1 MGWGV
6 MSQVGLTD
14 AELQQPAVPVQTEAF
29 TMALDWLAGGVSGCI
44 AKTATA
50 PIERVKLLIQTQ
62 AANPRI
68 MSGEVEAYSGM
79 ANTTRR
85 VCAEQGFRA
94 LWRGNVPNCI
104 RFFPT
109 QAFNFA
115 FKDRYAVPS
124 CSQLLP
130 RVPLLLGAG
139 YSCRHSSA
147 GVTVVQ
153 DKARYAQIR

>member
-1 MGWGV
+1 MPSGEGFSPV
-6 MSQVGLTD
+6 VLGAMSQAGLAGSELPGMQQAVGR
-14 AELQQPAVPVQTEAF
+14 AGSF
-29 TMALDWLAGGVSGCI
+29 TMALDWLSGGVAGCV

-68 MSGEVEAYSGM
+68 VSGEVEAYSGM
-79 ANTTRR
+79 ASTVRR
-85 VCAEQGFRA
+85 VCTEQGVGA

-115 FKDRYAVPS
+115 FKDRYVLS
-124 CSQLLP
+124 EQLPPKSTRLS
-130 RVPLLLGAG
+130 RMW
-139 YSCRHSSA
+139 CC
-147 GVTVVQ
+147 
-153 DKARYAQIR
+153 